1 MRLSL
6 IFYLVTWAFFHYFI
20 DMSNY
25 YEILGV
31 TKNATAD
38 EIKKAYRTL
47 AFKYHPDRNPGDTA
61 AEEKFKQ
68 ISAAYD
74 VLGDVVCGGFAM
86 PIRDGYAEHV
96 FIVTSGEMMALFAAD
111 NISRAV
117 DNFKERGY
125 ARVRGLILNERLVEN
140 ETEYV
145 TRFAK
150 EHDLPVISH
159 IHRSKMVQASE
170 QEGKTV
176 IEKFPHSS
184 IAKDYEELA
193 NRIIS
198 LCLSDKEIEKDQF
211 TEELNILLRR

>member
-74 VLGDVVCGGFAM
+74 VLGDEAKRRQYDMGGYSSDSYSSAGSQSQQYQHQYQYTYSNPFGEENFWEWFNNAQS
-86 PIRDGYAEHV
+86 RSQNQQTQNTHYYNQYDYS
-96 FIVTSGEMMALFAAD
+96 TSGSQEPQSRKDNLSRLFVKLIQTLVGFWFLRWCWIIIPFGPIIC
-111 NISRAV
+111 ISV
-117 DNFKERGY
+117 IVSGISGVVKSLK
-125 ARVRGLILNERLVEN
+125 GLFR
-140 ETEYV
+140 T
-145 TRFAK
+145 
-150 EHDLPVISH
+150 S
-159 IHRSKMVQASE
+159 Q
-170 QEGKTV
+170 
-176 IEKFPHSS
+176 
-184 IAKDYEELA
+184 
-193 NRIIS
+193 
-198 LCLSDKEIEKDQF
+198 
-211 TEELNILLRR
+211 